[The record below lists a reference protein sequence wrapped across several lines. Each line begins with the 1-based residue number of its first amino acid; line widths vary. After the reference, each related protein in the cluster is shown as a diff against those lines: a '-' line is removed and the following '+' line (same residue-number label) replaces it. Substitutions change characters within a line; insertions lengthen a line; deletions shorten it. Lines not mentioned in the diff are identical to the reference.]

1 MGNGV
6 STPTHSHSESANSP
20 RNFLKTIKSSISTTL
35 EISTPKSPQ
44 FNVFNRLILS
54 NSTMTLNPLSKT
66 CQLDTECE
74 IDYVEGVKLLTLE
87 NPPLTIGSVTK
98 ADTLST
104 NMGKV

>member
-1 MGNGV
+1 MEYRLLHIPILN
-6 STPTHSHSESANSP
+6 PRTHHEIS
-20 RNFLKTIKSSISTTL
+20 LKQKNSISTTL

-98 ADTLST
+98 ADTL
-104 NMGKV
+104 